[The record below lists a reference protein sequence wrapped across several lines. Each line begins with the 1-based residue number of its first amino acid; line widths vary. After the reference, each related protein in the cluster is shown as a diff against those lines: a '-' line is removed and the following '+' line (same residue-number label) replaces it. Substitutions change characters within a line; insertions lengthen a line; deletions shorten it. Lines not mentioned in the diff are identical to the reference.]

1 MRTAHTQVPVGVEAS
16 QVPPGPVLRRPRVE
30 GAPER
35 SPTAVTSEFGG
46 TLETA
51 SSSEADL

>member
-16 QVPPGPVLRRPRVE
+16 QFLPAQCCDGLAWR
-30 GAPER
+30 GPER
-35 SPTAVTSEFGG
+35 SPTAVTSELGG